1 MPGRGKTRWVV
12 STTIWKSP
20 QYITMWERQTWNN
33 VLRTMDQ
40 HERLT
45 PSCWVPC
52 LIGHKKYLL
61 VWLHLSQYRVKFK
74 NSDPYLSTDF
84 QLQHKQRKG
93 GVE

>member
-1 MPGRGKTRWVV
+1 MPGRGKARWVV

-40 HERLT
+40 YERLT

-52 LIGHKKYLL
+52 LIGHKEVPACLASPVSIQSKI
-61 VWLHLSQYRVKFK
+61 
-74 NSDPYLSTDF
+74 
-84 QLQHKQRKG
+84 
-93 GVE
+93 